1 MQRPEFEYDRE
12 LWRKRN
18 IPSDVFA
25 DVYDGKVWK
34 DFQYVNEHPFL
45 ASPNNLSFML
55 NIDWFQPFKH
65 TQYSLGVIYLVI
77 INLPRSKCF
86 KIQNIVVFGLIPGPS
101 ESPLHL
107 NTYLRPLVEVTATME
122 SWCVYVCL

>member
-25 DVYDGKVWK
+25 DMYDGKVWK

-55 NIDWFQPFKH
+55 NIDWFP
-65 TQYSLGVIYLVI
+65 GVCMFACD
-77 INLPRSKCF
+77 S
-86 KIQNIVVFGLIPGPS
+86 GLS
-101 ESPLHL
+101 
-107 NTYLRPLVEVTATME
+107 VT
-122 SWCVYVCL
+122 V